1 MGKKKKSTLNS
12 KKLMR
17 TFNNPYSTDEKVNL
31 VVGVNK
37 KISQD
42 LLEEITQ
49 ALQMVKGY
57 GSIEIYVQ
65 DHSVTQITVRNIKK
79 TKHILAE

>member
-12 KKLMR
+12 KKFMR